1 MKHPLLY
8 LSLLAAVAVWS
19 VPTVWAD
26 TTETMTAQEKREA
39 KKAEREAKKAE
50 REAKKAARKAA
61 ANGDSSS
68 ATTSADAEEK
78 KDPKAV
84 AKALKTAKFKIY
96 GKFSKSAQYYL
107 YCPTNS
113 AVTGCEEFVQKIA
126 SKAKAMKKAKVEV
139 ILIAHDSSPEV
150 AMDFLKKNGCNCAM
164 VHKSQEVTEGLPGYG
179 GESTIPY
186 VVVVD
191 GSGEVVAT
199 GDDKILDEW
208 KSYTVER
215 DKEQ

>member
-1 MKHPLLY
+1 MKHPFLY

-26 TTETMTAQEKREA
+26 TTEKMTAQEK
-39 KKAEREAKKAE
+39 REAKKAE

-68 ATTSADAEEK
+68 AATSADAEK

-84 AKALKTAKFKIY
+84 SKALKTAKFKIY

-126 SKAKAMKKAKVEV
+126 SKAKAMKKAKVDV

-150 AMDFLKKNGCNCAM
+150 ALDFLKKNGCNCAM
-164 VHKSQEVTEGLPGYG
+164 VHKSQEVTEGLPGYS

-208 KSYTVER
+208 KSYTIER
-215 DKEQ
+215 DKEK

>member
-1 MKHPLLY
+1 MKHPLFY

-68 ATTSADAEEK
+68 ATTSADAEK

-84 AKALKTAKFKIY
+84 SKSLKTAKFKIY
-96 GKFSKSAQYYL
+96 GKFSKSAQYFL

-150 AMDFLKKNGCNCAM
+150 ALDFLKKNGCNCAM

-186 VVVVD
+186 VIVVD

>member
-68 ATTSADAEEK
+68 ATTSADEEK

-150 AMDFLKKNGCNCAM
+150 ALDFLKKNGCNCAM

>member
-1 MKHPLLY
+1 MKHPFLY

-26 TTETMTAQEKREA
+26 TTEKMTAQEKREA
-39 KKAEREAKKAE
+39 KRAE
-50 REAKKAARKAA
+50 REAKKAARKASA
-61 ANGDSSS
+61 DSDSSS
-68 ATTSADAEEK
+68 ASSSTAADDQK

-84 AKALKTAKFKIY
+84 AKALKSAKFKIY
-96 GKFSKSAQYYL
+96 GKFNKSAQYFL

-126 SKAKAMKKAKVEV
+126 SKAKAMKKAKVDV

-150 AMDFLKKNGCNCAM
+150 AQDFLKKNGCSCAM
-164 VHKSQEVTEGLPGYG
+164 VHKSQEVTEGLPGYN

-186 VVVVD
+186 VLVVD
-191 GSGEVVAT
+191 GSGEVVAK
-199 GDDKILDEW
+199 GDDKIIDDW
-208 KSYTVER
+208 KSYTIDR
-215 DKEQ
+215 DKE

>member
-26 TTETMTAQEKREA
+26 TTEKMTAKEK
-39 KKAEREAKKAE
+39 REAKKAE
-50 REAKKAARKAA
+50 REAKKAARKGATDS
-61 ANGDSSS
+61 DSSS
-68 ATTSADAEEK
+68 ATTSADEEK

-84 AKALKTAKFKIY
+84 SKALKTAKFKIY
-96 GKFSKSAQYYL
+96 GKFNKSAQFFL

-150 AMDFLKKNGCNCAM
+150 ALDFLKKNGCSCAM

-215 DKEQ
+215 DKEK

>member
-1 MKHPLLY
+1 MKHPFLY

-26 TTETMTAQEKREA
+26 TTEKMTAKEK
-39 KKAEREAKKAE
+39 REAKKAE
-50 REAKKAARKAA
+50 REAKKAARKGAT
-61 ANGDSSS
+61 DSDSGSS
-68 ATTSADAEEK
+68 TSASDEK

-84 AKALKTAKFKIY
+84 SKALKTAKFKIY
-96 GKFSKSAQYYL
+96 GKFSKSAQYFL

-126 SKAKAMKKAKVEV
+126 SKAKAMKKAKVDV

-150 AMDFLKKNGCNCAM
+150 SLDFLKKNGCSCAM

-191 GSGEVVAT
+191 GSGEVIAT

-208 KSYTVER
+208 KSYTIER
-215 DKEQ
+215 DKEK

>member
-1 MKHPLLY
+1 MKHPFLY

-68 ATTSADAEEK
+68 TTTSADAEK

-150 AMDFLKKNGCNCAM
+150 ALDFLKKNGCNCAM

-186 VVVVD
+186 VIVVD
-191 GSGEVVAT
+191 GSGEVIAT

-208 KSYTVER
+208 KAYTVER

>member
-1 MKHPLLY
+1 MKHPFLY

-26 TTETMTAQEKREA
+26 TTEKMTAKEK
-39 KKAEREAKKAE
+39 REAKKAE
-50 REAKKAARKAA
+50 REAKKAARKGAT
-61 ANGDSSS
+61 DSDSGSS
-68 ATTSADAEEK
+68 TSASDEK

-84 AKALKTAKFKIY
+84 SKALKTAKFKIY
-96 GKFSKSAQYYL
+96 GKFSKSAQYFL

-150 AMDFLKKNGCNCAM
+150 SLDFLKKNGCNCAM
-164 VHKSQEVTEGLPGYG
+164 VHKSQEVTEGLPGYS

-191 GSGEVVAT
+191 GSGEVIAT

-208 KSYTVER
+208 KSYTIER